1 MPVSNKDPKQA
12 LEGVTILD
20 FTRVL
25 AGPYCTMTLSDLGA
39 DVIKVEN
46 PKGGDE
52 SRSFRPP
59 SFGDES
65 SYFLA
70 VNRNKRSIVL
80 DVATSDG
87 QAVARDLVSKADVVI
102 ENFRTGIMERW
113 GLDYPTLA
121 AQYPSLVYC
130 SISGYGREGPLSD
143 RAGYDPVIQ
152 AESGIMSVT
161 GEPDG
166 DPMRMGVSLTD
177 IIAGLFAGQAIL
189 AALYH
194 CQATGEGQRID
205 VPLYDTGAA
214 MLVPFASAFVTAG
227 HNFTRFGNSSPF
239 AQPIGIYQA
248 SDGPFVLTV
257 GNDKL
262 FRKLCT
268 DVLKM
273 PDLPD
278 RPEFLNNELR
288 AGNRPQLSAILNDI
302 FSRDTLDNWIEAMR
316 QAGVPAGPI
325 RTVGESMSSYET
337 EVRGLVRQVPHAA
350 AGTVPVIASP
360 MNLSGT
366 PVRDPVGSP
375 LLGQHS
381 EEILKSVLGYD
392 DQRISALEASGTVR
406 LGGKSNDAS

>member
-1 MPVSNKDPKQA
+1 MPVQQGDSKQA
-12 LEGVTILD
+12 LSGVTIVD

-80 DVATSDG
+80 DVATPEG
-87 QAVARDLVSKADVVI
+87 QAVARDLVARADVVI
-102 ENFRTGIMERW
+102 ENFRTGVMERW

-121 AQYPSLVYC
+121 ASDPSLVYC

-177 IIAGLFAGQAIL
+177 IIAGLFASQAIL

-194 CQATGEGQRID
+194 RKETGQGQSID
-205 VPLYDTGAA
+205 IPLYDTGAA

-239 AQPIGIYQA
+239 AQPIGLYQA

-268 DVLKM
+268 DVLKV

-278 RPEFLNNELR
+278 DPDFLNNELR
-288 AGNRPQLSAILNDI
+288 AGNRPRLTVILNDI
-302 FSRDTLDNWIEAMR
+302 FARDTRDNWIDAMR
-316 QAGVPAGPI
+316 KGGIPAGPI
-325 RTVGESMSSYET
+325 RTVGESMASKET
-337 EVRGLVRQVPHAA
+337 EARDLIRQAPHAA
-350 AGTVPVIASP
+350 AGEVPVIASP

-366 PVRDPVGSP
+366 PVRDPIGSP

-381 EEILKSVLGYD
+381 EEILSTVLGYGGD
-392 DQRISALEASGTVR
+392 RIAALESSGIVHCAEDTV
-406 LGGKSNDAS
+406 GET

>member
-1 MPVSNKDPKQA
+1 MTAPQETPKTA

-39 DVIKVEN
+39 DVIKIEN

-80 DVATSDG
+80 DVGTAEG
-87 QAVARDLVSKADVVI
+87 QVIARELAAKADVVI
-102 ENFRTGIMERW
+102 ENYRTGIMERW
-113 GLDYPTLA
+113 GLDYATLSA
-121 AQYPSLVYC
+121 ADPSIVYC
-130 SISGYGREGPLSD
+130 SISGYGREGPLAD

-152 AESGIMSVT
+152 AESGMMSVT
-161 GEPDG
+161 GDPDG

-177 IIAGLFAGQAIL
+177 VIAGLFAGQAIL

-194 CQATGEGQRID
+194 RKATGQGQRID
-205 VPLYDTGAA
+205 IPLYDTGAA

-239 AQPIGIYQA
+239 AQPIGLYQA
-248 SDGPFVLTV
+248 ADGPFVLTV
-257 GNDKL
+257 GNDAL
-262 FRKLCT
+262 FRRLCT
-268 DVLKM
+268 EVLDA
-273 PDLPD
+273 PNLPD
-278 RPEFLNNELR
+278 DPEFLSNELR
-288 AGNRPQLSAILNDI
+288 AGNRTRLTAILNEI
-302 FSRDTLDNWIEAMR
+302 FARDTRDNWIEAMR

-325 RTVGESMSSYET
+325 RTVSESMTSPET
-337 EVRGLVRQVPHAA
+337 EARGLIRQAPHTA
-350 AGTVPVIASP
+350 AGQVPVIASP
-360 MNLSGT
+360 MNLSAT

-375 LLGQHS
+375 LLGEHS
-381 EEILKSVLGYD
+381 ADILQSVLGYD
-392 DQRISALEASGTVR
+392 TSQIAALEASGVIRCAKET
-406 LGGKSNDAS
+406 

>member
-1 MPVSNKDPKQA
+1 MTAPDDQRKTA
-12 LEGVTILD
+12 LEGITVLD

-39 DVIKVEN
+39 DIIKVEN

-59 SFGDES
+59 TFGDES
-65 SYFLA
+65 AYFLA
-70 VNRNKRSIVL
+70 VNRNKKSIVL
-80 DVATSDG
+80 DVGTAEG
-87 QAVARDLVSKADVVI
+87 QGVARDLVAKADVVI

-113 GLDYPTLA
+113 GLDYDTLSA
-121 AQYPSLVYC
+121 ADPSLVYC
-130 SISGYGREGPLSD
+130 SISGYGRDGPLAD

-161 GEPDG
+161 GEADG

-194 CQATGEGQRID
+194 RQVTGQGQRID

-239 AQPIGIYQA
+239 AQPIGLYQA
-248 SDGPFVLTV
+248 ADGPFVLTV
-257 GNDKL
+257 GNDAL

-268 DVLKM
+268 AVLKM

-278 RPEFLNNELR
+278 DPDFLNNELR
-288 AGNRPQLSAILNDI
+288 AGNRPRLTAILNEI
-302 FSRDTLDNWIEAMR
+302 FATDTRDNWIEAMR
-316 QAGVPAGPI
+316 GAGVPAGPI
-325 RTVGESMSSYET
+325 RTVGEAMGSPET
-337 EVRGLVRQVPHAA
+337 EARGIVRQAPHAA
-350 AGTVPVIASP
+350 AGTVSVIASP
-360 MNLSGT
+360 MSLSAT

-375 LLGQHS
+375 LLGQHTA
-381 EEILKSVLGYD
+381 EILAKVLGYD
-392 DQRISALEASGTVR
+392 DDRVAALEASGTVR
-406 LGGKSNDAS
+406 RGGDGND

>member
-1 MPVSNKDPKQA
+1 MTAADNQRKMA
-12 LEGVTILD
+12 LDGITVLD

-39 DVIKVEN
+39 DIIKVEN

-59 SFGDES
+59 TFGDES

-70 VNRNKRSIVL
+70 VNRNKKSIVL
-80 DVATSDG
+80 DVGTAEG
-87 QAVARDLVSKADVVI
+87 QGVARDLVAKADVVI

-113 GLDYPTLA
+113 GLDYETLSA
-121 AQYPSLVYC
+121 ADPALIYC
-130 SISGYGREGPLSD
+130 SISGYGREGELST

-161 GEPDG
+161 GEADG

-194 CQATGEGQRID
+194 RKETGRGQCID

-214 MLVPFASAFVTAG
+214 MLVPFASAYITAG
-227 HNFTRFGNSSPF
+227 HSFTRFGNSSPF
-239 AQPIGIYQA
+239 AQPIGVYNG
-248 SDGPFVLTV
+248 SDGPFLLTV
-257 GNDKL
+257 GNDAL

-268 DVLKM
+268 AVLDA
-273 PDLPD
+273 PELPD
-278 RPEFLNNELR
+278 DPDFLNNEMR
-288 AGNRPQLSAILNDI
+288 AGNRARLTAILNDI
-302 FSRDTLDNWIEAMR
+302 FSRDTRGNWIDRMR
-316 QAGVPAGPI
+316 RAGVPAGPI
-325 RTVGESMSSYET
+325 RTVGEAMMSVET
-337 EVRGLVRQVPHAA
+337 KARRIIRQAPHAA
-350 AGTVPVIASP
+350 AGEVPVIASP
-360 MNLSGT
+360 MNLSET

-381 EEILKSVLGYD
+381 EEILRTVLGYD
-392 DQRISALEASGTVR
+392 GARIDGLESAGVIRRGVAREG
-406 LGGKSNDAS
+406 

>member
-1 MPVSNKDPKQA
+1 MPIKQNESKQA
-12 LEGVTILD
+12 LSGVTILD

-39 DVIKVEN
+39 DIIKVEN

-70 VNRNKRSIVL
+70 VNRNKKSIVL
-80 DVATSDG
+80 DVGTSEG
-87 QAVARDLVSKADVVI
+87 QAVARELAAKADVVI
-102 ENFRTGIMERW
+102 ENYRTGIMERW

-121 AQYPSLVYC
+121 ATDPGIIYC
-130 SISGYGREGPLSD
+130 SISGYGREGALSE

-161 GEPDG
+161 GEADG

-194 CQATGEGQRID
+194 RKETGEGQRID
-205 VPLYDTGAA
+205 IPLYDTGAA
-214 MLVPFASAFVTAG
+214 MLIPFASAYISAG

-239 AQPIGIYQA
+239 AQPIGLYLA

-257 GNDKL
+257 GNDAL
-262 FRKLCT
+262 FRKLCIN
-268 DVLKM
+268 VLKK
-273 PDLPD
+273 PALPD
-278 RPEFLNNELR
+278 DPDFKSNELR
-288 AGNRPQLSAILNDI
+288 AGNRERLTEILNEV
-302 FSRDTLDNWIEAMR
+302 FSHDTRDNWIEAMR
-316 QAGVPAGPI
+316 RAGVPAGPI
-325 RTVGESMSSYET
+325 RTIGEAMESDET
-337 EVRGLVRQVPHAA
+337 RARGIIRNVPHSA
-350 AGTVPVIASP
+350 AGEVPVIASP

-375 LLGQHS
+375 LLGEHS
-381 EEILKSVLGYD
+381 EEILRTVLGYAED
-392 DQRISALEASGTVR
+392 RIATLEASGIIR
-406 LGGKSNDAS
+406 RAAKG